1 MPAGQAL
8 KQLNYIPYTVCTLFI
23 GPLCLQDNYLLYIN
37 YMQLL
42 ILPKRRKRINKQAKI
57 ILMKNFRSTAVLR
70 KQFIKEKGVRG
81 ERLCR
86 QHLWERF
93 M

>member
-1 MPAGQAL
+1 
-8 KQLNYIPYTVCTLFI
+8 
-23 GPLCLQDNYLLYIN
+23 
-37 YMQLL
+37 MQLL